1 MSPRSQDGR
10 SYSSNNSSQDNRS
23 FNTSV
28 QDGLSFSSQ
37 QAIQESLTFSDTDSL
52 NFIPHSSSVQD
63 TLKFSTPVVI
73 EDTLCNFNASA
84 AEVSAAMDIK
94 ASEQSNVCK
103 VRYGREHILLAFYI
117 LHL

>member
-1 MSPRSQDGR
+1 MGPLPTKDESSGR
-10 SYSSNNSSQDNRS
+10 SRSNVLCS
-23 FNTSV
+23 T
-28 QDGLSFSSQ
+28 
-37 QAIQESLTFSDTDSL
+37 T
-52 NFIPHSSSVQD
+52 SVQD